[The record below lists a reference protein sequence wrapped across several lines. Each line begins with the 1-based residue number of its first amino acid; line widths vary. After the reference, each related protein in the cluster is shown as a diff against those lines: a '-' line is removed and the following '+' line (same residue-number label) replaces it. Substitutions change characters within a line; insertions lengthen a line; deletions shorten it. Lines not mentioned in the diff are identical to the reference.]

1 MTYEELV
8 KTAEYFRFKHKLGVR
23 EFCRRAKIHYNT
35 YTRSF
40 LKQNRMIS
48 NRVLSN
54 IVGYLKSQGIE
65 ITPIE
70 INQVDYMVREN
81 NEAK

>member
-1 MTYEELV
+1 MTYDELV
-8 KTAEYFRFKHKLGVR
+8 IVAEYWRFQNKIGVR

-40 LKQNRMIS
+40 LNKNRMIS

-54 IVGYLKSQGIE
+54 IVGYLKTQGLE
-65 ITPIE
+65 ISYVE
-70 INQVDYMVREN
+70 INQVDYVVRKN
-81 NEAK
+81 DDTK